1 MHGKATETA
10 IAAMGYLA
18 ERYDG
23 GTTLVSA
30 ADIARHRK
38 LQRPYVAK
46 VLTEL
51 ARAGLVRGVRGP
63 GGGYALARDPGAIH
77 LIDVH
82 ALFERA
88 DDDACPFGGGICGQ
102 GEKCP
107 LHDAFAKVRAASEH
121 ILQRTT
127 LAVFRSPRRSST

>member
-1 MHGKATETA
+1 MTGKATETA

-23 GTTLVSA
+23 GVTLVSA
-30 ADIARHRK
+30 ADIARARN

-51 ARAGLVRGVRGP
+51 ARAGLVRGMRGP
-63 GGGYALARDPGAIH
+63 GGGYALARDPASIR
-77 LIDVH
+77 LNEVRD
-82 ALFERA
+82 LFERA
-88 DDDACPFGGGICGQ
+88 GDDACPFGGGICGQ
-102 GEKCP
+102 VEKCP
-107 LHDAFAKVRAASEH
+107 LHDAFAKVRAASER

-127 LAVFRSPRRSST
+127 FAVFRSPRRSTS